1 MTFTKLQTTIVQYF
15 PTEWCLG
22 IVTPI
27 PKVHINNKDPK
38 NWRPISQIQLPGK
51 ILEHIVHTQ
60 LNNYLSVNNI
70 LHQNQHGFRSGKST
84 STSIF
89 DMLKILYE
97 NWNGKIVSCCVY
109 IDFSKAFDCLDHNIL
124 LAKLKMY
131 GLEAKSYSFMESYIN
146 NRYQCTKVNG
156 YTSTKSKLTY
166 GTAQGSILG
175 PLLFIL
181 YVNDLFKEIENQKTV
196 LMYADDTLL
205 MNSGISVP
213 EAIVNSQRS
222 LDIVVNWCQLNKMT
236 INITKTKF
244 MIITPSTSTQ
254 NQSEHLF
261 IKDIKL
267 SLVHV
272 YEYLGVLIDDKLT
285 MNPYI
290 DKVCVSVQKKY
301 GILRKIRR
309 YISEET
315 ALLIYKTMIRPHFD
329 YGDYIIDSGIQSK
342 IEKMERIQD
351 RIIRTIEYKYIME
364 ERDDIDKLKTRYN
377 IEKLY
382 IRRKRNLLKIMFGQ
396 SLNTDNIDY
405 YRPERILRSRHKIKL
420 KVKFTRI
427 TKIQKS
433 PFYRGISLWNTL
445 PQSLQ
450 CEQNKVRF
458 KSAINRYNFA
468 VK

>member
-1 MTFTKLQTTIVQYF
+1 
-15 PTEWCLG
+15 
-22 IVTPI
+22 
-27 PKVHINNKDPK
+27 
-38 NWRPISQIQLPGK
+38 
-51 ILEHIVHTQ
+51 
-60 LNNYLSVNNI
+60 
-70 LHQNQHGFRSGKST
+70 
-84 STSIF
+84 
-89 DMLKILYE
+89 
-97 NWNGKIVSCCVY
+97 
-109 IDFSKAFDCLDHNIL
+109 
-124 LAKLKMY
+124 
-131 GLEAKSYSFMESYIN
+131 
-146 NRYQCTKVNG
+146 
-156 YTSTKSKLTY
+156 
-166 GTAQGSILG
+166 
-175 PLLFIL
+175 
-181 YVNDLFKEIENQKTV
+181 
-196 LMYADDTLL
+196 
-205 MNSGISVP
+205 
-213 EAIVNSQRS
+213 
-222 LDIVVNWCQLNKMT
+222 
-236 INITKTKF
+236 
-244 MIITPSTSTQ
+244 
-254 NQSEHLF
+254 
-261 IKDIKL
+261 
-267 SLVHV
+267 
-272 YEYLGVLIDDKLT
+272 

-450 CEQNKVRF
+450 FEQNKVRF